1 MARFFRKVRQAFIEK
16 NKVKNYLFYAIG
28 EIILLVIGILVA
40 LQINSINQDRQ
51 RSKLEKVLLEQVRFE
66 ILEIYHDVW
75 RDAENLELG
84 NKGHFNIS
92 EYINQDLPYS
102 DSLCF
107 DFYWLK
113 RDEYIY
119 PTTAAYSR
127 IKEVGLDIIKNDTI
141 RVALQALY
149 EGHFPRLTK
158 NNAYTPDISAVLD
171 DYYLNSFKPNV
182 DLNLEFHFQL
192 PADTVGS
199 RIYSNEYYDY
209 PSVDKRYGNKYTI
222 GYVPLN
228 FESLKKDPKF
238 LMLMEQTKSYRNNK
252 LGHYSTVKEIIKIA
266 TAAIDRELEIQID

>member
-1 MARFFRKVRQAFIEK
+1 MFIGE
-16 NKVKNYLFYAIG
+16 NKVQKYLLYAIG
-28 EIILLVIGILVA
+28 EIVLVVIGILVA

-51 RSKLEKVLLEQVRFE
+51 RAKLEKVLLEQLRFE
-66 ILEIYHDVW
+66 MLEIYEDVW

-84 NKGHFNIS
+84 NKGHYNIS
-92 EYINQDLPYS
+92 KYINQDLPYN

-107 DFYWLK
+107 DFFWLK
-113 RDEYIY
+113 RDEYVY

-141 RVALQALY
+141 RIALQALY

-158 NNAYTPDISAVLD
+158 NNSYTPDISTVLD
-171 DYYLNSFKPNV
+171 DYYLNAFKPNSEFTV
-182 DLNLEFHFQL
+182 EFHFQL

-199 RIYSNEYYDY
+199 RIYSDEYYDY

-238 LMLMEQTKSYRNNK
+238 LMLLEQTKSYRNNK
-252 LGHYSTVKEIIKIA
+252 LGHYSTVKEIIKLAVDTIE
-266 TAAIDRELEIQID
+266 RELEIQDN